1 VTLDNIPHLYD
12 SLIHESTEFSRKLVS
27 FQANKPEPY
36 SRWFPYKEGFSRD
49 MVSIILSKT
58 KNKKN
63 LLDPFAGT
71 GTALLVAAENN
82 IAATGIEL
90 LPLGRSIFEAI
101 TTARNLDPDLF
112 RKSILKVEE
121 TGSPAGENSGRFK
134 FHHIKITEK
143 AFPPESEEYLNSYL
157 AKLEYADIDPQ
168 SRVLLRFAVMASLE
182 RMSYTRKDGQFLRWD
197 SRSGKTHGTFQKPRI
212 YPFKEAL
219 DSQLRTMIEDMYKQ
233 KRGLLNEVKRQP
245 RFIQGSALRILP
257 TFEDES
263 FDIIITSPPYCN
275 RYDYTRTY
283 ALELAYL
290 GVDERGIRELRQE
303 LLSNTVENKEKDKL
317 LRNIYEEIGKGNFF
331 SSAKEVFENNVLLQG
346 ILSELERK
354 LHQNELNNPGIFS
367 LVRNYF
373 FEHAFIIG
381 ELSRI
386 LESGGEVYYVNDNVR
401 YAGIN
406 IPVDFILADFAESSG
421 LFVDKIYKLRETK
434 GNSSQQ
440 MKKHGK
446 VELRKC
452 VYHWVKK

>member
-1 VTLDNIPHLYD
+1 MPHLYN

-71 GTALLVAAENN
+71 GTALFVAAENN

-90 LPLGRSIFEAI
+90 LPVGRSIFEAI
-101 TTARNLDPDLF
+101 TTACSLDPDLF
-112 RKSILKVEE
+112 RKSISKVEE
-121 TGSPAGENSGRFK
+121 TRPPAGENSGRSK
-134 FHHIKITEK
+134 FRHIKITEK
-143 AFPPESEEYLNSYL
+143 AFSPESEGHLNSYL
-157 AKLEYADIDPQ
+157 AKLEHADIDPQ
-168 SRVLLRFAVMASLE
+168 SRVLLRFAVMSSLE

-197 SRSGKTHGTFQKPRI
+197 SRSGKTRGSFQKQKI
-212 YPFKEAL
+212 YTFEEAL
-219 DSQLRTMIEDMYKQ
+219 ESQLETMIEDMYKQ
-233 KRGLLNEVKRQP
+233 KGGLLNEVQKQP
-245 RFIQGSALRILP
+245 RFIQGSTLRILP
-257 TFEDES
+257 TLEDES
-263 FDIIITSPPYCN
+263 FDIVVTSPPYCN

-283 ALELAYL
+283 ALELAFL
-290 GVDERGIRELRQE
+290 GVDEKRIRELRQE
-303 LLSNTVENKEKDKL
+303 LLSNTVENKEKDVI
-317 LRNIYEEIGKGNFF
+317 LRGIYEEIGKREFF
-331 SSAKEVFENNVLLQG
+331 NRAKEVFENNVLLQG
-346 ILSELERK
+346 ILSELEKK

-406 IPVDFILADFAESSG
+406 IPVDFILSDFAESSG
-421 LFVDKIYKLRETK
+421 LSVDKIYTLRETK

>member
-1 VTLDNIPHLYD
+1 MTISNAHHSYD

-36 SRWFPYKEGFSRD
+36 SRWFPYKEGFSKD

-90 LPLGRSIFEAI
+90 LPVGRSIFEGI
-101 TTARNLDPDLF
+101 TTARNLDPDSF
-112 RKSILKVEE
+112 RKSISKVEQ
-121 TGSPAGENSGRFK
+121 TTPSADENSEASRFR
-134 FHHIKITEK
+134 HIKITER
-143 AFPPESEEYLNSYL
+143 AFSPESEEDLNAYL

-168 SRVLLRFAVMASLE
+168 SRFLLRFAVMASLE
-182 RMSYTRKDGQFLRWD
+182 KISYTRKDGQFLRWD
-197 SRSGKTHGTFQKPRI
+197 NRSGKTRGSFRKQKI
-212 YPFKEAL
+212 YSFREAL
-219 DSQLRTMIEDMYKQ
+219 NSQLEIMIEDMFKQ
-233 KRGLLNEVKRQP
+233 KSGLLNEDQKQP

-257 TFEDES
+257 TFEDGS
-263 FDIIITSPPYCN
+263 FDIVITSPPYCN

-283 ALELAYL
+283 ALELAFL
-290 GVDERGIRELRQE
+290 GVDEKGIRELRQE
-303 LLSNTVENKEKDKL
+303 LLSNTVENKEKDRIL
-317 LRNIYEEIGKGNFF
+317 TGIYEKIGKREFF
-331 SSAKEVFENNVLLQG
+331 NYAKEVFENNVLLQG
-346 ILSELERK
+346 ILSELEKK
-354 LHQNELNNPGIFS
+354 LHQKELNNPGIYS

-386 LESGGEVYYVNDNVR
+386 LETGGEVYYVNDNVR
-401 YAGIN
+401 YAGVN
-406 IPVDFILADFAESSG
+406 IPVDFILSDFAESWDLS
-421 LFVDKIYKLRETK
+421 VDRIYKLRETK